1 VRTTRARAPS
11 PGGEDFFALGPYP
24 GEGGR
29 RPGEGEFF
37 ARPQAAFHRPSRR
50 SRRHR
55 RGLSALE
62 VIITLGVTFPIAMAL
77 YFLGRDACARLFY
90 IVDSLVSWPFL

>member
-1 VRTTRARAPS
+1 VKTVRRAPS
-11 PGGEDFFALGPYP
+11 PGVKDSFAIRRNP

-29 RPGEGEFF
+29 RPGEGDVHS
-37 ARPQAAFHRPSRR
+37 RPQAAFRR
-50 SRRHR
+50 RRRNR

-62 VIITLGVTFPIAMAL
+62 VVITLGVTFPIAMAL